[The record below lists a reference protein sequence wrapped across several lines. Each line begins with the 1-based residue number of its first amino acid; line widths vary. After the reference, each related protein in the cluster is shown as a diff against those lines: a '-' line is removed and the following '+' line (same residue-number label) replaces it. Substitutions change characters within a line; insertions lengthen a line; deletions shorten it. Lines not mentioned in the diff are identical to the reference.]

1 MFFGAI
7 GHFERVLLRTN
18 ADPKTL
24 IISLRHVLFMG
35 ITGLLTLAEVIG
47 KMQKRGVWVLLCEP
61 NNRILDKLRKA
72 GLLVMLAPAACSP
85 TFRDALTS
93 FAPYKS

>member
-7 GHFERVLLRTN
+7 EHFERALLRTN

-24 IISLRHVLFMG
+24 IIRLRHVLFMG

-47 KMQKRGVWVLLCEP
+47 KMQKRGVWVRCAS
-61 NNRILDKLRKA
+61 RTM
-72 GLLVMLAPAACSP
+72 GSW
-85 TFRDALTS
+85 TS
-93 FAPYKS
+93 CARRVCW